1 MENFSDVLLRFRN
14 KFAAAEAARPEN
26 TQEEDDSREKR
37 HTGSRR
43 LPDRHPNRDFFVAD
57 ILDWALKDDRHSMEH
72 PMFSLS
78 KKRDHRVR
86 RYEHNGNSVTIKPG
100 ADGLAT
106 IWDKDVLIYAVSQLV
121 EGINQHREPNRV
133 LRMTAYDLLVSTNRH
148 TGGGDYEQLTDAFRR
163 LSGTRI
169 ETNIVTNGERIK
181 NGFGLID
188 EWRVIEKHPANGR
201 MVAIELT
208 LSRWLYNAVLAREV
222 LTLNRDYFRLGGALE
237 RRLYELARKHCGQQA
252 KWTIGTELLH
262 KKSGSSDLLKR
273 FRAAVKRLVLTD
285 NLPEYRMRYDAESD
299 QVMFYTKDA
308 EKLAARLAAAMT
320 KSRVFSDHTTGF

>member
-1 MENFSDVLLRFRN
+1 MEKLSDVLLRFQS
-14 KFAAAEAARPEN
+14 KIAAVEASRLGDEGDKPGLPHKRATSARL
-26 TQEEDDSREKR
+26 
-37 HTGSRR
+37 

-78 KKRDHRVR
+78 KKRDLRIRH
-86 RYEHNGNSVTIKPG
+86 YEHNGNSITVKPG

-106 IWDKDVLIYAVSQLV
+106 IWDKDVLIYAVSQLI
-121 EGINQHREPNRV
+121 EGMNQHREPSRV
-133 LRMTAYDLLVSTNRH
+133 VRMTAYDILVSTNRH

-169 ETNIVTNGERIK
+169 ETNIVTNGERVRH
-181 NGFGLID
+181 GFGLID
-188 EWRVIEKHPANGR
+188 EWRVIEKNPANGR

-208 LSRWLYNAVLAREV
+208 LSRWLYSAVLAREV

-252 KWTIGTELLH
+252 KWSISMELLH

-273 FRAAVKRLVLTD
+273 FRAAVKRIVLAD
-285 NLPEYRMRYDAESD
+285 SLPEYRMAYDADSD

-308 EKLAARLAAAMT
+308 KKLVKRLTA
-320 KSRVFSDHTTGF
+320 K

>member
-1 MENFSDVLLRFRN
+1 MEKLSDVLLRFGS
-14 KFAAAEAARPEN
+14 KVAAAEAARVDN
-26 TQEEDDSREKR
+26 TQKKNDSREKS
-37 HTGSRR
+37 HIGSRL
-43 LPDRHPNRDFFVAD
+43 LPDRHPNQDFFIAD

-86 RYEHNGNSVTIKPG
+86 HYEHNGNSVTIKPG

-106 IWDKDVLIYAVSQLV
+106 IWDKDILIYAISQLV
-121 EGINQHREPNRV
+121 EGINQNREPNRV

-169 ETNIVTNGERIK
+169 ETNIVTNGERIRH
-181 NGFGLID
+181 GFGLLD
-188 EWRVIEKHPANGR
+188 EWRIIEKNPANGR

-208 LSRWLYNAVLAREV
+208 LSRWLYNAVIAREV
-222 LTLNRDYFRLGGALE
+222 LTLNREYFRLGGALE
-237 RRLYELARKHCGQQA
+237 RRLYELARKHCGQQS
-252 KWTIGTELLH
+252 KWSISIELLY

-273 FRAAVKRLVLTD
+273 FRAAIKRLVLAD
-285 NLPEYRMRYDAESD
+285 SLPEYRMSYDTESD
-299 QVMFYTKDA
+299 QVMFHTKDA
-308 EKLAARLAAAMT
+308 KKLV
-320 KSRVFSDHTTGF
+320 KSLSGQ